1 MNNKETIQHI
11 IETTPNQRRNNKT
24 NKVNPIHSEY
34 NEYNEE
40 RSDRSE
46 LKGTERNWKEAWNG
60 NDNKEEDS
68 VETKWW
74 MRRKERSAQA
84 KIESKTLIKERN

>member
-46 LKGTERNWKEAWNG
+46 LKGTERN
-60 NDNKEEDS
+60 
-68 VETKWW
+68 
-74 MRRKERSAQA
+74 
-84 KIESKTLIKERN
+84 